1 MTITPEIEA
10 GIKRE
15 LTHAQAGN
23 LKVIEKWRKDMSV
36 PNSSVIGMLGWDAAS
51 VVMAEFSYGQYTMT
65 LGRVGRKVYDD
76 DEECSLMKSVEMTRD
91 DLEYTLLQNH
101 WRSSSSSQFHNAVE
115 SAKAEAASRL
125 VREFQRWGEQ
135 GSYYGLFEGTPRAE
149 QTGRLVL

>member
-65 LGRVGRKVYDD
+65 LGRVGR
-76 DEECSLMKSVEMTRD
+76 EEYS
-91 DLEYTLLQNH
+91 LLQNH

-135 GSYYGLFEGTPRAE
+135 GSYYGLFEGTPRSE

>member
-36 PNSSVIGMLGWDAAS
+36 PNSSVIGMLGWHAAS

-65 LGRVGRKVYDD
+65 LGRVGR
-76 DEECSLMKSVEMTRD
+76 EECSLMESIEKTRD

-115 SAKAEAASRL
+115 SAKAEAASGL
-125 VREFQRWGEQ
+125 VREFQRWSQG
-135 GSYYGLFEGTPRAE
+135 GSYYGLFEGTPRSE
-149 QTGRLVL
+149 QTGRLVLN